1 MTMKNILSTVAIAL
15 VTSIL
20 TFAGAKRFIYNDI
33 PLQSA
38 DPINIKQTSDT
49 DGSAGAVGGYV
60 NLEDA
65 AERSVKSVVHINVKT
80 NAQVVES
87 RGDDFFSQFFGNQRQ
102 YIPPQAGSGS
112 GVIISADGFIVTN
125 NHVVNN
131 ASEVTVTLN
140 DKRTV
145 TAKVIGTDPNTDL
158 ALIKIEESNLPFL
171 NYANSDNVRLGEWV
185 LAVGYPLQL
194 ESTVTAG
201 IISAKSRRLGI
212 NDQKNTTGTTSVESF
227 IQTDAAVNPGNSGG
241 ALVNAKG
248 DLIGINSAI
257 ASPTGSYAGYSYAIP
272 ANLVKKVVADLK
284 KYGNVQRGYLGI
296 VPLEAKDAS
305 DEQLSAYSIDKV
317 DGVFVLQVSPDGGA
331 QKAGLK
337 MGDFI
342 TAINDVP
349 VKTFPEM
356 QGQLGNYKPG
366 DKVKINYLRNSK
378 PNTTI
383 VELKNLNNNTE
394 IVKNN
399 YWNNLGASY
408 RALSKAECAQ
418 VGIPAGVLVTNISNG
433 LIAQQSEMA
442 PKYIIT
448 SANNKPVRNEAELKA
463 IVSAL
468 NAGDK
473 LELLGVYPGY
483 RGQYDYTITMK

>member
-1 MTMKNILSTVAIAL
+1 MTIKNILTTVGIAII
-15 VTSIL
+15 TSIL

-33 PLQSA
+33 PLPSA
-38 DPINIKQTSDT
+38 ETNNFKHTSNT
-49 DGSAGAVGGYV
+49 EGSAGTVGGYV

-65 AERSVKSVVHINVKT
+65 AERSVKSVVNINVKT

-112 GVIISADGFIVTN
+112 GVIISSDGYIVTN

-131 ASEVTVTLN
+131 ASELTVTLN

-145 TAKVIGTDPNTDL
+145 IAKVIGTDPNTDL
-158 ALIKIEESNLPFL
+158 SLIKIEETNLPFL

-201 IISAKSRRLGI
+201 IVSAKSRRLGI
-212 NDQKNTTGTTSVESF
+212 NEQKNQTGSSSVESF

-272 ANLVKKVVADLK
+272 SNLVKKVVADLK

-296 VPLEAKDAS
+296 VPLDVKTAS
-305 DEQLSAYSIDKV
+305 KEQIKTYSIDKI
-317 DGVFVLQVSPDGGA
+317 DGVFVLQVSPGGGA
-331 QKAGLK
+331 EKGGIQK
-337 MGDFI
+337 GDFI
-342 TAINDVP
+342 TAINDVG
-349 VKTFPEM
+349 VKNFPEM
-356 QGQLGNYKPG
+356 QGQIGNYKPG
-366 DKVKINYLRNSK
+366 DKIKINYQRNNK
-378 PNTTI
+378 IYTTV
-383 VELKNLNNNTE
+383 VELKNASNNTD

-399 YWNNLGASY
+399 FWNNLGGTY
-408 RALSKAECAQ
+408 RALTKAECTQ
-418 VGIPAGVLVTNISNG
+418 VGIPAGLLVTSTGNG
-433 LIAQQSEMA
+433 LIAQQTEMA

-448 SANNKPVRNEAELKA
+448 SANNKPVRSEEEFQK
-463 IVSAL
+463 IVSSL
-468 NAGDK
+468 SSGDK
-473 LELLGVYPGY
+473 LELVGVYPGY
-483 RGQYDYTITMK
+483 RGQYDYTITMR